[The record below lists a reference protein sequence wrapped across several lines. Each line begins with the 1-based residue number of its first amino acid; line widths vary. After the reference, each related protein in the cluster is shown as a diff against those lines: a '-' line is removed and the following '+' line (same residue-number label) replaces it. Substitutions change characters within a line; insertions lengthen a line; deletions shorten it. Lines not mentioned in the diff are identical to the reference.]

1 MRNYNLT
8 NIKELAEKSLLKPI
22 FNDQMG
28 FFSLTK
34 DSEYNISGKQL
45 YIDAYCIVLVKK
57 GNFEIE
63 FNYQNISAHEYDLL
77 LFTPFSNIRI
87 APESEIATAD
97 GIFIERDLFD
107 RTPNSSHIYG
117 PLSRIRSTSSI
128 PRVTLTANSC
138 QELQKTFSLFC
149 SYLGMNHK
157 FQKGLNVGLLNFLLL
172 QIAEELYQGSMTI
185 KDNNKHKDEM
195 FNRFIQLMRIHYK
208 QFHNIS
214 FYADKM
220 NVSTTYLSRIVRET
234 TQKTVYYYIT
244 ERLYT
249 EACHLLACTDYT
261 VWEISCILNFSDQ
274 SAFGKF
280 FKSKSGLS
288 PQHYRQQ
295 IWKKAD

>member
-8 NIKELAEKSLLKPI
+8 NIRGLAEKSMIKPI

-34 DSEYNISGKQL
+34 DSEYNISRKQL

-97 GIFIERDLFD
+97 GIFIERNLFD

-117 PLSRIRSTSSI
+117 PLNRIRSTSSI
-128 PRVTLTANSC
+128 PKITLAAKSY
-138 QELQKTFSLFC
+138 EDLQKTFSIFY
-149 SYLGMNHK
+149 SYLDMPHK
-157 FQKGLNVGLLNFLLL
+157 FQTGLNVGLLNFMLL
-172 QIAEELYQGSMTI
+172 QIAEELYQSSTTI
-185 KDNNKHKDEM
+185 AGNNKHKDEL
-195 FNRFIQLMRIHYK
+195 FNRFIQLLHIHYR
-208 QFHNIS
+208 QYHNIS
-214 FYADKM
+214 FYANKM
-220 NVSTTYLSRIVRET
+220 NMSTTYLSKIVRET

-249 EACHLLACTDYT
+249 EACHLLACTDHT
-261 VWEISCILNFSDQ
+261 ILEISGLLNFSDQ

-280 FKSKSGLS
+280 FKSKAGLS
-288 PQHYRQQ
+288 PQHYRRQ
-295 IWKKAD
+295 IWEKAD